1 MKKVPVV
8 KITTP
13 AHAPMLADL
22 PFEATVM
29 LADVAGAMRDGLLAF
44 SAAAGLVVMRQML
57 DAELASI
64 VGPKHAKLPDR
75 VGNWHGT
82 TTGQVVLGGRTV
94 SVERPRGRYVGD
106 DASGGGGEIELDTWA
121 TFASDDLLRQIVV
134 ERMLAGVATRR
145 HVDVA
150 EPVGPLKERGIS
162 KSAVSRRFVTAT
174 TAALKEL
181 MARDLSGLE
190 VAVLMIDG
198 LNVADQMIVV
208 AMVITTDGTKIPVGL
223 ILGDTENTVVVKDLL
238 ADLVARGLRT
248 DQGILAV
255 IDGAKALRA
264 GIMKVFGD
272 QAVIQRCT
280 LHKRRNVIGY
290 LPVEDRDTVDKRLA
304 LAFAQ
309 PDPAKGLKVC
319 RDLAAQLDKTHPD
332 AAASLREG
340 LDEMFTVARLGVPI
354 RLRRTL
360 TNTNC
365 VESMISIIKTS
376 AGRVKNWGDGTMKK
390 RWIAAGMLE
399 AERSFRR
406 VRGHADMPALTAAVH
421 TEIVHRATV
430 SQETDRAV
438 A

>member
-13 AHAPMLADL
+13 PPAPMLTDL
-22 PFEATVM
+22 PFEATVA
-29 LADVAGAMRDGLLAF
+29 LSDVAGAMRDGLLAF

-64 VGPKHAKLPDR
+64 VGAKHAKLADR

-106 DASGGGGEIELDTWA
+106 DGGEVELDTWA
-121 TFASDDLLRQIVV
+121 TFASDDLLQQVVV

-150 EPVGPLKERGIS
+150 EPVGALKERGLS

-174 TAALKEL
+174 TVALKEL

-223 ILGDTENTVVVKDLL
+223 VLGDTENTVVVKDLL

-248 DQGILAV
+248 EQGILVV

-272 QAVIQRCT
+272 QAVLQRCT

-290 LPVEDRDTVDKRLA
+290 LPVDDRDTIDKRLA

-309 PDPAKGLKVC
+309 PDSAKGLKAC
-319 RDLAAQLDKTHPD
+319 RDLATQLDKSHPD

-340 LDEMFTVARLGVPI
+340 LEEMFTVARLGVPV

-365 VESMISIIKTS
+365 VESMIKTS
-376 AGRVKNWGDGTMKK
+376 TGRVKNWGDGTMKK

-406 VRGHADMPALTAAVH
+406 VKGHADIPALTAAVH
-421 TEIVHRATV
+421 AEVVRRATA
-430 SQETDRAV
+430 SKDTDRAV

>member
-13 AHAPMLADL
+13 PPAPMLTDL
-22 PFEATVM
+22 PFEATVA
-29 LADVAGAMRDGLLAF
+29 LSDVAGAMRDGLLAF

-64 VGPKHAKLPDR
+64 VGAKHAELADR

-106 DASGGGGEIELDTWA
+106 DGGEVELDTWA
-121 TFASDDLLRQIVV
+121 TFASDDLLQQVVV

-150 EPVGPLKERGIS
+150 EPVGALKERGLS

-174 TAALKEL
+174 TVALKEL

-223 ILGDTENTVVVKDLL
+223 VLGDTENTVVVKDLL

-248 DQGILAV
+248 EQGILVV

-272 QAVIQRCT
+272 QAVLQRCT

-290 LPVEDRDTVDKRLA
+290 LPVDDRDTIDKRLA

-309 PDPAKGLKVC
+309 PDSAKGLKAC
-319 RDLAAQLDKTHPD
+319 RDLATQLDKSHPD

-340 LDEMFTVARLGVPI
+340 LEEMFTVARLGVPV

-376 AGRVKNWGDGTMKK
+376 TGRVKNWGDGTMKK

-406 VRGHADMPALTAAVH
+406 VKGHADIPALTAAVH
-421 TEIVHRATV
+421 AEVVRRATA
-430 SQETDRAV
+430 SKDTDRAV

>member
-1 MKKVPVV
+1 MSKKVPVV

-13 AHAPMLADL
+13 DAVSVDALAGL
-22 PFEATVM
+22 PFEATVAM
-29 LADVAGAMRDGLLAF
+29 ADVAGAMRDGLLAF

-57 DAELASI
+57 DAELESI
-64 VGPKHAKLPDR
+64 VGAKHAKLPDR

-94 SVERPRGRYVGD
+94 SVERPRGRFTD
-106 DASGGGGEIELDTWA
+106 DRGEIDLATWA
-121 TFASDDLLRQIVV
+121 TFASDDLLRQVVV

-150 EPVGPLKERGIS
+150 EPVGTVKDRSMS
-162 KSAVSRRFVTAT
+162 KSAVSRRFVAAT
-174 TAALKEL
+174 KHALSEL
-181 MARDLSGLE
+181 LARDLSGLDA
-190 VAVLMIDG
+190 VVLMIDG

-208 AMVITTDGTKIPVGL
+208 AMVITADGTKVPVGL
-223 ILGDTENTVVVKDLL
+223 VLGDTENTVIVKDLL
-238 ADLVARGLRT
+238 ADLVARGLRFE
-248 DQGILAV
+248 QGLLAV
-255 IDGAKALRA
+255 IDGSKALHA
-264 GIMKVFGD
+264 GIVKVFGD

-290 LPVEDRDTVDKRLA
+290 LPVDERDRVDKRLA

-309 PDPAKGLKVC
+309 PDPANGLKAC
-319 RDLAAQLDKTHPD
+319 RDLAGELDKIHPD

-340 LDEMFTVARLGVPI
+340 LEEMFTVARFGIPI

-376 AGRVKNWGDGTMKK
+376 SGRVKNWGDGTMKK

-406 VRGHADMPALTAAVH
+406 VKGHADMPTLITA
-421 TEIVHRATV
+421 IRAEVTRR
-430 SQETDRAV
+430 TTTAGPDRAV

>member
-8 KITTP
+8 KITAPPP
-13 AHAPMLADL
+13 APVLAGL
-22 PFEATVM
+22 PFEATVV
-29 LADVAGAMRDGLLAF
+29 LADVAGAMREGLLAF

-57 DAELASI
+57 DAELVSI
-64 VGPKHAKLPDR
+64 VGAKHAKLPDR

-106 DASGGGGEIELDTWA
+106 GGEVELDTWA
-121 TFASDDLLRQIVV
+121 TFASDDLLRQVVV

-150 EPVGPLKERGIS
+150 EPVGPVKERGLS

-181 MARDLSGLE
+181 MARDLTSLE

-223 ILGDTENTVVVKDLL
+223 ILGDTENAVVVTDLL

-248 DQGILAV
+248 NQGILAV
-255 IDGAKALRA
+255 IDGAKALRT
-264 GIMKVFGD
+264 GIVKVFGD
-272 QAVIQRCT
+272 QAVLQRCT
-280 LHKRRNVIGY
+280 LHKRRNVTGY
-290 LPVEDRDTVDKRLA
+290 LPVDQRDAVDKRLA

-309 PDPAKGLKVC
+309 PDPTKGLKAC
-319 RDLAAQLDKTHPD
+319 RDLAGQLDKTHPD

-340 LDEMFTVARLGVPI
+340 LEEMFTVARLGVPA

-365 VESMISIIKTS
+365 VESMISIIKS
-376 AGRVKNWGDGTMKK
+376 PADRVKNWGDGTMKK

-406 VRGHADMPALTAAVH
+406 VKGHADMPALVAAIHTEVLRRTAA
-421 TEIVHRATV
+421 

>member
-8 KITTP
+8 KIATP
-13 AHAPMLADL
+13 PPAPVLAGA
-22 PFEATVM
+22 PFEATV
-29 LADVAGAMRDGLLAF
+29 AFGDVAGAMREGLLAF

-57 DAELASI
+57 DAELAAI
-64 VGPKHAKLPDR
+64 VGAKHAKLPDR

-82 TTGQVVLGGRTV
+82 TSGQVVLGGRTV
-94 SVERPRGRYVGD
+94 SVERPRGRYT
-106 DASGGGGEIELDTWA
+106 AGGEVELGTWA
-121 TFASDDLLRQIVV
+121 TFASDDLLRQVVV

-150 EPVGPLKERGIS
+150 EPVGPLKERGVS
-162 KSAVSRRFVTAT
+162 KSAVSRRFVAAT
-174 TAALKEL
+174 TAALAEL
-181 MARDLSGLE
+181 MARDLSGVE

-208 AMVITTDGTKIPVGL
+208 AVVITTDGTKIPVGL
-223 ILGDTENTVVVKDLL
+223 ILGDTENAVVVTDLL

-248 DQGILAV
+248 DQGILV
-255 IDGAKALRA
+255 VLDGAKALRT
-264 GIMKVFGD
+264 GIVKVFGD
-272 QAVIQRCT
+272 QAILQRCT

-290 LPVEDRDTVDKRLA
+290 LPVDERDAIDRRLA

-309 PDPAKGLKVC
+309 PDPTKGLKVC
-319 RDLAAQLDKTHPD
+319 RDLAGQLDKTHPD

-340 LDEMFTVARLGVPI
+340 LDEMFTVARLGIPA

-365 VESMISIIKTS
+365 VESMISIIKTP
-376 AGRVKNWGDGTMKK
+376 ADRVKHWRDGTMKK

-406 VRGHADMPALTAAVH
+406 VKGHADMPALIAAVH
-421 TEIVHRATV
+421 TEVVRRRAAI
-430 SQETDRAV
+430 SKDTDRAV

>member
-1 MKKVPVV
+1 M
-8 KITTP
+8 
-13 AHAPMLADL
+13 
-22 PFEATVM
+22 
-29 LADVAGAMRDGLLAF
+29 
-44 SAAAGLVVMRQML
+44 
-57 DAELASI
+57 
-64 VGPKHAKLPDR
+64 
-75 VGNWHGT
+75 
-82 TTGQVVLGGRTV
+82 
-94 SVERPRGRYVGD
+94 ERPRGCYVGD
-106 DASGGGGEIELDTWA
+106 DGGEVELGTWA
-121 TFASDDLLRQIVV
+121 TFASDDLLRQVVV

-150 EPVGPLKERGIS
+150 EPVGPVKERGLS

-174 TAALKEL
+174 TAALTEL
-181 MARDLSGLE
+181 MAGDLSGLE
-190 VAVLMIDG
+190 AAVLMIDG

-223 ILGDTENTVVVKDLL
+223 ILGDTENAVVVTDLL

-248 DQGILAV
+248 NRGILAV
-255 IDGAKALRA
+255 IDGAKALRT
-264 GIMKVFGD
+264 GIVKVFGD
-272 QAVIQRCT
+272 QAVLQRCT
-280 LHKRRNVIGY
+280 LHGRRNVTGY
-290 LPVEDRDTVDKRLA
+290 LPVDQRDTVDKRLA

-309 PDPAKGLKVC
+309 PDPTKGLKAC

-340 LDEMFTVARLGVPI
+340 LEDMFSVARLGVPA

-365 VESMISIIKTS
+365 VESMISIIKS
-376 AGRVKNWGDGTMKK
+376 PAGRVKNWGDGTMKK

-406 VRGHADMPALTAAVH
+406 VKGHADMPALVAAIHAEVLR
-421 TEIVHRATV
+421 RAAT

>member
-8 KITTP
+8 RIT
-13 AHAPMLADL
+13 APDVAGVDVLAGL
-22 PFEATVM
+22 PFEAKVAM
-29 LADVAGAMRDGLLAF
+29 ADVAGAMRDGLLAF

-64 VGPKHAKLPDR
+64 VGAKHAKLPDR
-75 VGNWHGT
+75 VGSWHGT
-82 TTGQVVLGGRTV
+82 TSGQVVLGGRTV
-94 SVERPRGRYVGD
+94 SAERPRGRYID
-106 DASGGGGEIELDTWA
+106 DRGEIELDTWA
-121 TFASDDLLRQIVV
+121 AFATDDLLRQVVV

-150 EPVGPLKERGIS
+150 EPVGPIKDRSMS

-174 TAALKEL
+174 KQALTEL
-181 MARDLSGLE
+181 LARDLAGLK

-223 ILGDTENTVVVKDLL
+223 ILGDTENAVIVKDLL
-238 ADLVARGLRT
+238 ADLVARGLRVEN
-248 DQGILAV
+248 GLLAV
-255 IDGAKALRA
+255 IDGSKALHA
-264 GIMKVFGD
+264 GIVKVFGD

-290 LPVEDRDTVDKRLA
+290 LPVDQRDTVDKRLA
-304 LAFAQ
+304 MAFAQ
-309 PDPAKGLKVC
+309 PDHAKGLKVC

-340 LDEMFTVARLGVPI
+340 LDEMFTVARLGVPV

-365 VESMISIIKTS
+365 VESMISIIKTNS
-376 AGRVKNWGDGTMKK
+376 GRVKNWGDGTMKK
-390 RWIAAGMLE
+390 RWIAAGLLE

-406 VRGHADMPALTAAVH
+406 VKGHADMPTLVTAVH
-421 TEIVHRATV
+421 AEVTRRTSVNPGAN
-430 SQETDRAV
+430 RAV

>member
-13 AHAPMLADL
+13 PQAARLEGL
-22 PFEATVM
+22 PFEATVA

-44 SAAAGLVVMRQML
+44 STAAGLVVMRQML
-57 DAELASI
+57 DAELASV
-64 VGPKHAKLPDR
+64 VGVKHAKLADR

-94 SVERPRGRYVGD
+94 SVERPRGRYVD
-106 DASGGGGEIELDTWA
+106 GGGEVELDTWA
-121 TFASDDLLRQIVV
+121 TFAADDLLRQVVV

-150 EPVGPLKERGIS
+150 EPVGPVKERGMS
-162 KSAVSRRFVTAT
+162 KSAVSRRFVAAT
-174 TAALKEL
+174 SAALKDL
-181 MARDLSGLE
+181 MARDLTGLE

-223 ILGDTENTVVVKDLL
+223 ILGDTENTIVVTDLL

-255 IDGAKALRA
+255 VDGAKALRA

-272 QAVIQRCT
+272 QAVLQRCT
-280 LHKRRNVIGY
+280 IHKRRNVVGY
-290 LPVEDRDTVDKRLA
+290 LPVEERDTVDTRLA

-309 PDPAKGLKVC
+309 PDPTRGLKVC
-319 RDLAAQLDKTHPD
+319 RDLATQLDKTHPD
-332 AAASLREG
+332 AAGSLREG
-340 LDEMFTVARLGVPI
+340 LEEMFTVARLGVPV

-365 VESMISIIKTS
+365 VESMISIIKTP
-376 AGRVKNWGDGTMKK
+376 ADRVKNWGDGTMKK

-406 VRGHADMPALTAAVH
+406 VKGHADMPILTTAVH
-421 TEIVHRATV
+421 AEVLRRTHATNGA
-430 SQETDRAV
+430 DRVV